1 MCCSAADAAAGL
13 KEVEYWDGAAR
24 VPRWMRTLLEWGPGV
39 SVEGALKGR
48 DRSRPRSSASHSLL
62 EERWSRQA
70 AGRQRPGMI
79 LLRTWL
85 LPVQV
90 PWSGRPLPRLQSNL
104 LIKGVNAL

>member
-48 DRSRPRSSASHSLL
+48 DRSRPRSSVSHSLL

-90 PWSGRPLPRLQSNL
+90 PWSGKAAPSPP
-104 LIKGVNAL
+104 V